1 MIIKDRSDPIVC
13 IKNVLYRKDISNG
26 EKILLIRIMSEKYEE
41 FEFSI
46 KEFSRY
52 TNISISGIKRA
63 LVHLDKL
70 GILIRID
77 KGGGR
82 YTYIVECSN
91 I

>member
-13 IKNVLYRKDISNG
+13 IKNALYRKDISNG
-26 EKILLIRIMSEKYEE
+26 EKILLIRILIEKYEE

-46 KEFSRY
+46 KEYNRY
-52 TNISISGIKRA
+52 TNISISSIKRA
-63 LVHLDKL
+63 LIHLDKV
-70 GILIRID
+70 GILSREE

-82 YTYIVECSN
+82 YKYIVECSN